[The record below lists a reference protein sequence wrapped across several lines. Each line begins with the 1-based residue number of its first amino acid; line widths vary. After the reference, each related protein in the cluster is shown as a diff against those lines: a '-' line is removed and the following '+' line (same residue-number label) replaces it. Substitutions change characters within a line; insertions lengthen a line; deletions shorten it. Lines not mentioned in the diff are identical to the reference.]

1 MKPQTIGRALGIG
14 LRVAGRIAGQ
24 AMAPSAPAAQA
35 SAAAQT
41 RAAGR
46 SAGQASRGLA
56 RGVRG
61 FLRPFTRVGGIL
73 WLEVSGV
80 FFFLPVVVFAPTL
93 WRVRA
98 SSLHG
103 PDHNT
108 FLVTA
113 AIMAIF
119 FYLSVTSFWRAR
131 KK

>member
-1 MKPQTIGRALGIG
+1 MGIG
-14 LRVAGRIAGQ
+14 LRLAGQ
-24 AMAPSAPAAQA
+24 MAGKRMAASAQSPSSTPALDL
-35 SAAAQT
+35 SAAAKT
-41 RAAGR
+41 SRAAGQT
-46 SAGQASRGLA
+46 AGRASSGLV

-98 SSLHG
+98 SWLRG
-103 PDHNT
+103 AEHNT

-113 AIMAIF
+113 AVMVIF
-119 FYLSVTSFWRAR
+119 LYLSVTSFWRASR
-131 KK
+131 K